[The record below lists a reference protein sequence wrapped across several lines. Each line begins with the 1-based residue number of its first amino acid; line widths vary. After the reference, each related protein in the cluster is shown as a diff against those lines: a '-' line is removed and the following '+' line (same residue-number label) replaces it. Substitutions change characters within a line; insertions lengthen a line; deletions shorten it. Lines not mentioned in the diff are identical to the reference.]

1 MDTIKT
7 RNLLFF
13 TNDNVDSLYKNG
25 EINFKFLH
33 SSALHIKQFQD
44 KDSNYQTNF
53 NFGKSTTWCNYVI
66 SPNRQGFV
74 HKKQFTI
81 PPQIWKKQKYQQET
95 AYSGLF
101 EELGLIWIAVGS
113 DLCLW
118 NYENG
123 NQVKEYTGF
132 DTDIVSVGFVSPK
145 EGLAEEEIQNVI
157 VVATLKKICLMSL
170 VFPSSTKES
179 LRLYPLDFQT
189 NLNGV
194 LIRDIKGT
202 IDGRIFLAGHDGNL
216 YEFEY
221 NTESSFFKKKC
232 SLVNRTNFSINN
244 ISGVLQFFSKSPI
257 IQIAIDNSRRIL
269 YTLSENS
276 TIQVFDVLGN
286 ECKFIC
292 QNDDYQKDIENKL
305 LYSQTDQGFS
315 LLQEEFEI
323 LKIYPILNTESSLV
337 TLIAITNFGDRFYF
351 TTFPGKYSVM
361 VYNNERPS
369 TLNLIHIRF
378 FLRKFRNHKNLQ
390 QYIKKKLQVMF
401 LENNYNDGSYSGSE
415 SESDDDDDDSE
426 DDSEDDYDEKD
437 SDEISNRQR
446 IRKRKLNSNKRK
458 RKNGKKKKKKKARKN
473 ENFEDDL
480 VINNVFYKNGV
491 FLIVDS
497 NQENFDQILS
507 TNVQFQSSQRS
518 SIQKEAITPIGIKG
532 NILYIKETPIQS
544 NCMNSVLSELLII
557 QEEEEQER
565 YENELFKK
573 QEQLKKSSN
582 NKERI
587 FSITTSKIH
596 APFSTFIRNELASQ
610 HLFPAREFLC
620 LTTQGLD
627 LVMKLRPIDELALI
641 ISKKTDQKSKRSQI
655 SRFITEY
662 GHSET
667 CAMCLLIITFLD
679 WGYAEKHYLPKTL
692 NFVPIQKLDYYG
704 QISQN
709 FSPYGNESS
718 ILYTP
723 QILKKNKFNNNDS
736 EDSDDSDG
744 GDNVSF
750 FRNNYPQTTIKKKKK
765 KNLNNLLFQKT
776 FSEKKSKF
784 NNYNSFLRINDDDD
798 IYDSEEDD
806 DNNDND
812 YYSNNNNHDNR
823 FKSIKFPKNSI
834 ELNKEKSKK
843 NKKKQLFQIQ
853 KLEKFKNRRIKNDKK
868 YKLEINEF
876 NRNYFAIP
884 ANPKKVYQY
893 AKWIFFEFGGEPHLK
908 TTKKNQ
914 IKKNKRKKN
923 QRNISFS
930 NKHDGFCLFL
940 SRLLLPIWN
949 FSVAIEMEVL
959 SNNFEKNN
967 KNINKNNNDDDD
979 DDDDDENVN
988 NNDDDDENNNED
1000 EDQENKGILSTVKE
1014 SIIGLNW
1021 FAKSKTVKKKEIY
1034 CRYSKE
1040 QLIELQKPLEI
1051 LKHFLLT
1058 QEMLSKFLKEPKKIN
1073 FQYKTKKSSID
1084 YDVKTKEEQS
1094 IRNIFYILCRSLE
1107 ALKFLEILVENKFE
1121 KIVGNIENKNII
1133 NELKNL
1139 SFEQLVTTY
1148 QGLKISQTLITSLF
1162 ELCDQTSEYLE
1173 QLSDLFE
1180 YHCPSFF
1187 SSKDRKRFEAYEF
1200 LSKAKLTKN
1209 NFERMQI
1216 LKQSLAL
1223 FQKISDKVNIKVI
1236 CKEFAKLKFFK
1247 GAFNLALTKASI
1259 IEKKEMDLNNYNN
1272 NNNSSSSF
1280 NFKFNNGNDQDND
1293 DDEDFE
1299 SSFLNK
1305 KKRKEIKKRLEQ
1317 EKLDTYQIIIDIFD
1331 KFLIDPLE
1339 INDLEL
1345 TNNTI
1350 FQKNNFND
1358 YSDKDFDN
1366 DDDDD
1371 DEYEDNNNNNFFG
1384 GGKFDDNYFNNI
1396 NHKKNKETT
1405 KIFKKQNQL
1414 RNDLINYLIQSKDEL
1429 FHNYFY
1435 NYLLNKKFHSILIE
1449 INSNCIEKFLIQNSH
1464 ELLWQYYV
1472 NQKRFFDSAQVLI
1485 DLAEQKNQLPINE
1498 RIDYFSFAIM
1508 NLKSSISTTQ
1518 YSGETLKEIQE
1529 KLDVA
1534 IIQEQIYQELQELV
1548 FQSNDEDLKIKINN
1562 AKIQLELQLFT
1573 NTELFNQF
1581 AFQFQLYDSCFAIIH
1596 SSSFEDID
1604 FIKQIW
1610 YRMVNQEITRMA
1622 EFNGGYDDEDDDD
1635 EQFDKKR
1642 IDPKIL
1648 SWVKG
1653 KVKKIGLKYFPNS
1666 IVFPVDIIV
1675 DILEEANIT
1684 YFEQE
1689 EWVVDLMLEINVP
1702 FGHIF
1707 KAYNMLL
1714 NSKKPIWNIES
1725 NVAYEVYNLNYLVNI
1740 WLQRIIQSKSRKQIQ
1755 IYKNNQ
1761 VSKIMKNILRM
1772 LNSFEQNNELEDL
1785 IFDLKRTIKLERLNI
1800 K

>member
-1 MDTIKT
+1 M
-7 RNLLFF
+7 NS
-13 TNDNVDSLYKNG
+13 VESSLYKNG
-25 EINFKFLH
+25 EINFKFLK
-33 SSALHIKQFQD
+33 SSALQIKQFQD

-66 SPNRQGFV
+66 SPNRQGFI
-74 HKKQFTI
+74 HKKQYRL

-145 EGLAEEEIQNVI
+145 EGLVEEEIQNVI

-170 VFPSSTKES
+170 VFPSSMKES

-232 SLVNRTNFSINN
+232 SLINRTNFSINN

-269 YTLSENS
+269 YTLSKNS
-276 TIQVFDVLGN
+276 TIQVFDVLGD

-401 LENNYNDGSYSGSE
+401 LENNYNDDSYSE
-415 SESDDDDDDSE
+415 SDSDDDNDDDDDDSDDDDSDRDDDDDDSE
-426 DDSEDDYDEKD
+426 DDYNEPED
-437 SDEISNRQR
+437 SDEITNRQR
-446 IRKRKLNSNKRK
+446 IRKRKLSHNKRK
-458 RKNGKKKKKKKARKN
+458 RKNGKKKKKNKNKKSRRN
-473 ENFEDDL
+473 EILQDDL
-480 VINNVFYKNGV
+480 IINNVFYKNGV

-518 SIQKEAITPIGIKG
+518 SIQKETITPIGIKG

-582 NKERI
+582 DKERI

-641 ISKKTDQKSKRSQI
+641 ISKKNDQKSKRSQI

-704 QISQN
+704 QINQN
-709 FSPYGNESS
+709 FSPNVNESS

-723 QILKKNKFNNNDS
+723 QILKKNRFNNDDS
-736 EDSDDSDG
+736 EDSDGSDG
-744 GDNVSF
+744 SDNVSF

-784 NNYNSFLRINDDDD
+784 NNYNSFLRINNDDD
-798 IYDSEEDD
+798 IYDD
-806 DNNDND
+806 NDND
-812 YYSNNNNHDNR
+812 NDNNYYSKNNNYNR

-834 ELNKEKSKK
+834 DLNIEKSKK
-843 NKKKQLFQIQ
+843 KKKKISNFK
-853 KLEKFKNRRIKNDKK
+853 KLEKYQNRKMKNEKK

-876 NRNYFAIP
+876 NRNFFAIP

-893 AKWIFFEFGGEPHLK
+893 AKWVFFEFGGEPHLK

-914 IKKNKRKKN
+914 LKKKKKEKNK
-923 QRNISFS
+923 RNISFS

-949 FSVAIEMEVL
+949 FSVAIEMEVM

-967 KNINKNNNDDDD
+967 KNINKNNDDNEDD

-988 NNDDDDENNNED
+988 NDENDNED
-1000 EDQENKGILSTVKE
+1000 EEQENKGILSTVKE

-1084 YDVKTKEEQS
+1084 YDVKSKEEQS
-1094 IRNIFYILCRSLE
+1094 IRNIYYILCRSLE
-1107 ALKFLEILVENKFE
+1107 ALKFLEILVENRFE
-1121 KIVGNIENKNII
+1121 KIVGNIENKSII

-1139 SFEQLVTTY
+1139 SFEQLTTTY

-1187 SSKDRKRFEAYEF
+1187 STKDRKRFKAYEF

-1209 NFERMQI
+1209 NFERMEM

-1223 FQKISDKVNIKVI
+1223 FQKISDKVNIKIV
-1236 CKEFAKLKFFK
+1236 CKEFAKMKFFK

-1259 IEKKEMDLNNYNN
+1259 IEKKEMDLNNFDNN
-1272 NNNSSSSF
+1272 INSSSSSSSTISF
-1280 NFKFNNGNDQDND
+1280 NFKFNNGNDQEED

-1305 KKRKEIKKRLEQ
+1305 KKRKEIKKRLAQ

-1339 INDLEL
+1339 INDLEF

-1350 FQKNNFND
+1350 FQNNDFND
-1358 YSDKDFDN
+1358 FSEDDILN

-1371 DEYEDNNNNNFFG
+1371 DDDDDKNGNFYG
-1384 GGKFDDNYFNNI
+1384 RSQFDDKYFKNI
-1396 NHKKNKETT
+1396 HHKKNKTT
-1405 KIFKKQNQL
+1405 KIFKKQNKL

-1449 INSNCIEKFLIQNSH
+1449 INSNFIEKFLIQNSH

-1472 NQKRFFDSAQVLI
+1472 NQKRFFDSAQILI

-1508 NLKSSISTTQ
+1508 NLKSGISTNQ
-1518 YSGETLKEIQE
+1518 YSGEALKEIQE

-1534 IIQEQIYQELQELV
+1534 IIQEQIYQELQELI

-1562 AKIQLELQLFT
+1562 AKLQLELQLFT

-1581 AFQFQLYDSCFAIIH
+1581 AFQFQLYESCFAIIH

-1604 FIKQIW
+1604 FIQQIW
-1610 YRMVNQEITRMA
+1610 YRMVNQEITRMI
-1622 EFNGGYDDEDDDD
+1622 EFNDDDDDDDD

-1666 IVFPVDIIV
+1666 IVFSVDIIV

-1702 FGHIF
+1702 FAHVF
-1707 KAYNMLL
+1707 NAYNMLL

-1725 NVAYEVYNLNYLVNI
+1725 NVAYEVYNLNYLVNLWI
-1740 WLQRIIQSKSRKQIQ
+1740 QNIIQSKSRKQIQ

-1785 IFDLKRTIKLERLNI
+1785 IFDLKRTIKLERLNL